1 MCPTVVELTDCVL
14 FSCPVT
20 ALCAVGV
27 ACLIGVVKYER
38 VSTGVG
44 ALPKLFK
51 IDPAD
56 RDRAESAARAMS
68 LSRGVASV
76 KKGKASAQA
85 AAKGGAPASSSGADG
100 SAGGGS
106 SSGGGAGVASGGLGG
121 GSDGGD
127 DDNTVTPMMGALK
140 HIRLRATSAY
150 PGLRSKVTQFTVG

>member
-1 MCPTVVELTDCVL
+1 M
-14 FSCPVT
+14 T

-76 KKGKASAQA
+76 KKGKASA

-106 SSGGGAGVASGGLGG
+106 SSGGGAGVPSGGLGG
-121 GSDGGD
+121 SSDGGD

-150 PGLRSKVTQFTVG
+150 PGLRSKVTQFTVGCH

>member
-1 MCPTVVELTDCVL
+1 M
-14 FSCPVT
+14 T

-76 KKGKASAQA
+76 KKGKASA
-85 AAKGGAPASSSGADG
+85 AKVGAPASSSGADG

-106 SSGGGAGVASGGLGG
+106 SSGGGAGVPSGGLGG
-121 GSDGGD
+121 SSAGGD
-127 DDNTVTPMMGALK
+127 DDNTVTPLMGALK

-150 PGLRSKVTQFTVG
+150 PGLRSKVTQFTVGCQ

>member
-1 MCPTVVELTDCVL
+1 M
-14 FSCPVT
+14 T

-38 VSTGVG
+38 VSTGEG

-68 LSRGVASV
+68 LSRGVATV
-76 KKGKASAQA
+76 KKGKASA

-106 SSGGGAGVASGGLGG
+106 SSGARSGGGAGVPSGGLGG

-150 PGLRSKVTQFTVG
+150 PGLRSKVTQFTVGCQ